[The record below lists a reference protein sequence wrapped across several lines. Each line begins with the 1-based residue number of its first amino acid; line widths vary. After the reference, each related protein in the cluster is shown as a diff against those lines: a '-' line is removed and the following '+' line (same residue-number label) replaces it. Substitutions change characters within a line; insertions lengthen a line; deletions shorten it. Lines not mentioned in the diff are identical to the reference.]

1 MDPADFYFFNHKKGR
16 SINQL
21 VQFAN
26 ELIIVF
32 LKNDFI
38 ENICWILCI
47 YLYIHFLR
55 TECITLRNHHINV
68 CIVMLFLFLCIFL
81 KYNKTF
87 SKTY

>member
-21 VQFAN
+21 VQF
-26 ELIIVF
+26 IIVF
-32 LKNDFI
+32 KENDFI

-47 YLYIHFLR
+47 YSYIHFLR

-68 CIVMLFLFLCIFL
+68 CIVMLFIFL

>member
-26 ELIIVF
+26 VLIIAF
-32 LKNDFI
+32 LKNYFI

-68 CIVMLFLFLCIFL
+68 CIVMLLIFL
-81 KYNKTF
+81 KYNKKF
-87 SKTY
+87 QRHIK

>member
-26 ELIIVF
+26 VLIIAF
-32 LKNDFI
+32 KKNDFI

-68 CIVMLFLFLCIFL
+68 CIVMLFIFL
-81 KYNKTF
+81 KLTKHF
-87 SKTY
+87 QRHIK

>member
-26 ELIIVF
+26 VLIIVF
-32 LKNDFI
+32 KKNDFI

-47 YLYIHFLR
+47 YLYIHFKELNA
-55 TECITLRNHHINV
+55 L
-68 CIVMLFLFLCIFL
+68 L
-81 KYNKTF
+81 
-87 SKTY
+87 

>member
-21 VQFAN
+21 VQF
-26 ELIIVF
+26 IIVF
-32 LKNDFI
+32 KENDFI

-68 CIVMLFLFLCIFL
+68 CIVMLFIFL

>member
-21 VQFAN
+21 VQFEN
-26 ELIIVF
+26 VLIIVF
-32 LKNDFI
+32 KKNDFI

-47 YLYIHFLR
+47 YLYIHFIR

-68 CIVMLFLFLCIFL
+68 CIVMLFIFL
-81 KYNKTF
+81 KYNKNF

>member
-26 ELIIVF
+26 VLIIVF
-32 LKNDFI
+32 KKNDFI

-47 YLYIHFLR
+47 YLYIHFIR
-55 TECITLRNHHINV
+55 TECNTLRNQHINV
-68 CIVMLFLFLCIFL
+68 CIVMLFIFL
-81 KYNKTF
+81 KYNKKF

>member
-26 ELIIVF
+26 VLIIVF
-32 LKNDFI
+32 LNNDFI
-38 ENICWILCI
+38 ENIRWILCI
-47 YLYIHFLR
+47 YLYIHFIR
-55 TECITLRNHHINV
+55 TECITLRNHNINV
-68 CIVMLFLFLCIFL
+68 CIVMLFIFL
-81 KYNKTF
+81 KYNKKF

>member
-26 ELIIVF
+26 VLIIVF
-32 LKNDFI
+32 KKNDFI

-47 YLYIHFLR
+47 YSYIHFLR
-55 TECITLRNHHINV
+55 TECITLRNHNINV
-68 CIVMLFLFLCIFL
+68 CIVMLFIFL

>member
-26 ELIIVF
+26 VLIIVF
-32 LKNDFI
+32 KKNDFI
-38 ENICWILCI
+38 KNICWILCI
-47 YLYIHFLR
+47 YLYIHFIR
-55 TECITLRNHHINV
+55 TECITLRNHNINV
-68 CIVMLFLFLCIFL
+68 CIVMLFIFL

>member
-26 ELIIVF
+26 VLIIVF
-32 LKNDFI
+32 KKNDFI

-47 YLYIHFLR
+47 YLYIHFIR
-55 TECITLRNHHINV
+55 TECITQKSPYKRLHSYAIY
-68 CIVMLFLFLCIFL
+68 I
-81 KYNKTF
+81 
-87 SKTY
+87 SKI

>member
-21 VQFAN
+21 VQF
-26 ELIIVF
+26 IIVF
-32 LKNDFI
+32 KENDFI

-47 YLYIHFLR
+47 YLYIHFLK

-68 CIVMLFLFLCIFL
+68 CIVMLFIFL

>member
-16 SINQL
+16 SINL

-26 ELIIVF
+26 VLIIVF
-32 LKNDFI
+32 KKNDFI

-47 YLYIHFLR
+47 YLYIHFIR

-68 CIVMLFLFLCIFL
+68 CIVMLFIFL